1 MIILGSV
8 AKDDKGFLIETKF
21 YTSGG
26 KLILSQL
33 TRARS
38 AGDING
44 AAKEITA
51 AVLEKFPFEGT
62 VIGTEGERYRVN
74 IGKALQDQQGHG
86 VHAHGAPPRRE
97 RARSRDTARRAGSRS
112 RSPRTAAPGPRWK
125 T

>member
-38 AGDING
+38 AGDISS
-44 AAKEITA
+44 AAKEIA
-51 AVLEKFPFEGT
+51 ANIMDRFPFEGT
-62 VIGTEGERYRVN
+62 VVSKNEDRYRIN
-74 IGKALQDQQGHG
+74 IGRKRLQDQQRNGIRAY
-86 VHAHGAPPRRE
+86 VRAARRE
-97 RARSRDTARRAGSRS
+97 RQGFQL
-112 RSPRTAAPGPRWK
+112 P
-125 T
+125 